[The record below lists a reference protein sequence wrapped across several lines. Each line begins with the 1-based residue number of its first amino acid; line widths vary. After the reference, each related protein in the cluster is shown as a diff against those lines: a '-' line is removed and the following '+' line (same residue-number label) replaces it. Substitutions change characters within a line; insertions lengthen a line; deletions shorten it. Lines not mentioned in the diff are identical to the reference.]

1 MDDFKS
7 SALTTKRFVIAVD
20 AFIYK
25 MLLLLQAWNFTG
37 RWPAHKAGVP

>member
-7 SALTTKRFVIAVD
+7 SALTTKRFLIAVD

-25 MLLLLQAWNFTG
+25 MHFTTTSLEFH
-37 RWPAHKAGVP
+37 RAMACS